1 MELQSF
7 EKALNADSKT
17 LRQSRVANFVKNA
30 ESDATLLIQ
39 QKEREVREMEDR
51 LSTLLDLG
59 EDTTISIAQKVQ
71 KVDTK
76 QLMEEIY
83 QLSVDIEYAKMDLE
97 IMKKV
102 NKQLFPEK
110 Q

>member
-1 MELQSF
+1 
-7 EKALNADSKT
+7 
-17 LRQSRVANFVKNA
+17 
-30 ESDATLLIQ
+30 
-39 QKEREVREMEDR
+39 MEDK

-59 EDTTISIAQKVQ
+59 EDTTVSIAQKVQ